1 MQDGSVT
8 EGCSVKVLM
17 FIQDR
22 IYRNKKNFHES
33 KDLKEKICEITT
45 FKINLNLQYK
55 QSQLP
60 LLPMSTAGG
69 GWN

>member
-8 EGCSVKVLM
+8 EDCSVKVLM

-22 IYRNKKNFHES
+22 IYRNKKSFHES

-45 FKINLNLQYK
+45 FKINLNL
-55 QSQLP
+55 
-60 LLPMSTAGG
+60 
-69 GWN
+69 